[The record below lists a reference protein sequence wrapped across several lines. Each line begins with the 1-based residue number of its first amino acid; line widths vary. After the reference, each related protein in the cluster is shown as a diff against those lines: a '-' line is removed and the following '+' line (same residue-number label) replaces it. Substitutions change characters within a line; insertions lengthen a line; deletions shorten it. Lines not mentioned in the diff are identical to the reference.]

1 MKNISLYTSPGDI
14 LAHRYEGSAD
24 HLIRFR
30 VAGMI
35 LHVAYYPHLEE
46 KVVVYSTSPVTVID
60 EVD

>member
-1 MKNISLYTSPGDI
+1 MKNIGLYTSPI
-14 LAHRYEGSAD
+14 NVLAHRYEGSAG
-24 HLIRFR
+24 HLIRFG
-30 VAGMI
+30 VAGVI